1 MLITSNELNEMQKR
15 AFEIKKEIQDSLN
28 KRDYRRLVVL
38 TKEYEKMVK
47 RLKKYQSEIDKYDKG

>member
-28 KRDYRRLVVL
+28 KKDIKRLIFL